1 MKGSFHKLTEIVN
14 TLSSKESGRRA
25 SHPDVT
31 ASTSLSTDDN
41 RVAREEDVV
50 LASNTATHEGISEVR
65 EPKLAD
71 QTLSTAS
78 DDLVRTGTVD
88 VRGESTPS
96 NHPHPSV
103 VATGSDTHP
112 PVVVAGSD
120 THPPVVVAG
129 SDTHPPVVVAGS
141 DTHPP
146 VVFAGSDTHPPVVVA
161 GSDTHPPVVFA
172 GSDTHPPVVVA
183 GSDTHPPV
191 VVAGSDT
198 HPPVIVTGSD
208 THPPVVATGSDT
220 HLPVVVTGSDT
231 HPPVI
236 VAESNTHPPVVV
248 TGSDTHP
255 IEDASPDPSSEVVG
269 FEQEDKCPSTRV
281 GSSCLPSPLSS
292 VNLPVSTDALE
303 SCLLDFTGCELLS
316 GKDQYACDVCTEL
329 RGRRQTLTVQGD
341 VTMDTSQCSKQDN
354 SHPDSD
360 SDTIVATGNGDQK
373 CSANEENSKF
383 LQ

>member
-25 SHPDVT
+25 SHPDIT
-31 ASTSLSTDDN
+31 AGTSSSTDDN

-50 LASNTATHEGISEVR
+50 LASNTATQEGISEGW
-65 EPKLAD
+65 ESKLAD

-78 DDLVRTGTVD
+78 DDQVETGTVD

-96 NHPHPSV
+96 NHPLPSV
-103 VATGSDTHP
+103 VATGSDTHSPMVVTGSDTHPPVVATGSDTHPPVVVAGSYTHP

-120 THPPVVVAG
+120 THPPVVV
-129 SDTHPPVVVAGS
+129 
-141 DTHPP
+141 
-146 VVFAGSDTHPPVVVA
+146 
-161 GSDTHPPVVFA
+161 
-172 GSDTHPPVVVA
+172 
-183 GSDTHPPV
+183 
-191 VVAGSDT
+191 
-198 HPPVIVTGSD
+198 TGSSS
-208 THPPVVATGSDT
+208 HPPVVATGSDT
-220 HLPVVVTGSDT
+220 H
-231 HPPVI
+231 PPVI
-236 VAESNTHPPVVV
+236 VAGSDTRPSMVVSGSDTHPPVVV

-255 IEDASPDPSSEVVG
+255 IEDVSPDPSSEVVG
-269 FEQEDKCPSTRV
+269 SEQEDKCSSTRG
-281 GSSCLPSPLSS
+281 GSSCLPNPLSS
-292 VNLPVSTDALE
+292 VNLPVNADALE

-360 SDTIVATGNGDQK
+360 SDTLVATGNGDQK

-383 LQ
+383 LH